1 MPPLL
6 PRAQFPLPLQR
17 IVLRKDKDRPE
28 DVREIPSGEK
38 GAGVGDRKQEPR
50 GPVPSLDIQS
60 PSGPNTPPDG
70 IRLRNWLLGKS
81 VPLSQQEV
89 WRNERAAVKVHDSQ
103 VTQPG
108 FGSAS

>member
-60 PSGPNTPPDG
+60 PSGPNSPRWNQTAE
-70 IRLRNWLLGKS
+70 LAAGKVCTFITRS
-81 VPLSQQEV
+81 VEEQESS
-89 WRNERAAVKVHDSQ
+89 RQGA
-103 VTQPG
+103 
-108 FGSAS
+108 

>member
-1 MPPLL
+1 MSGRYQVEKKERELETGNKSQEDQCPAWTYRVPPA
-6 PRAQFPLPLQR
+6 P
-17 IVLRKDKDRPE
+17 
-28 DVREIPSGEK
+28 
-38 GAGVGDRKQEPR
+38 
-50 GPVPSLDIQS
+50 
-60 PSGPNTPPDG
+60 TPPDG